1 MNIEKNFLKIFSAI
15 KKKNIPLELHEPYI
29 DKNDILNVSKAVKTK
44 NVAGKGDYTKKFE
57 KKISILTKSKYVIS
71 CSSGTSALHL
81 ALKYLK
87 INSNDEVLV
96 PAINF
101 ISTANAIIYCG
112 GSPHFIDVSEK
123 TLGVDATK
131 LSDYLNKIGI
141 IKQGKL
147 INKKTGKTIRAIIP
161 MHTFGHPCEMD
172 KIIKL
177 AKKFRLECVED
188 AAEGVG
194 SYYKNKHVGTFG
206 IMGILSFNGNKTIT
220 AGGGG
225 AILTNKKNIEKK
237 IRNLT
242 DHSKISHMWKYD
254 YYDVGYNYR
263 MPNLNAALGC
273 SQIDK
278 LNFIIQKH
286 KKIYE
291 IYKKKFRNINYGR
304 IFKEPPSSRSNYW
317 LQTFVL
323 EKNNYKLRN
332 KILNSTNKNGIHTRP
347 AWKLMSE
354 IKHLKKFPKM
364 NLSMSEKLINR
375 IINLPSSFNF

>member
-1 MNIEKNFLKIFSAI
+1 MKIEKSFLKVFSTI
-15 KKKNIPLELHEPYI
+15 KKKNKSLELHEPFI
-29 DKNDILNVSKAVKTK
+29 DRKDLLTVTKALKNKH
-44 NVAGKGDYTKKFE
+44 VAGKGNYTNKFE
-57 KKISILTKSKYVIS
+57 KKISKLTKSKYVIS

-81 ALKYLK
+81 ALKYLE

-123 TLGVDATK
+123 TLGVDTLK
-131 LSDYLNKIGI
+131 LSRYLNQIGKFQGGKI
-141 IKQGKL
+141 

-172 KIIKL
+172 KINNL
-177 AKKFRLECVED
+177 AKKFKIECVED
-188 AAEGVG
+188 AAEGIG
-194 SYYKNKHVGTFG
+194 SFYKNKHVGTFG

-220 AGGGG
+220 SGGGG
-225 AILTNKKNIEKK
+225 AILTNQKSIEKK

-242 DHSKISHMWKYD
+242 NHSKIDHTWKYD
-254 YYDVGYNYR
+254 YYDIGYNYR
-263 MPNLNAALGC
+263 MPNINAALGC

-278 LNFIIQKH
+278 AKFIIKNH
-286 KKIYE
+286 RKIYE
-291 IYKKKFRNINYGR
+291 IYKKKFRDVKYGR
-304 IFKEPPSSRSNYW
+304 IFKEPPGARSNYW
-317 LQTFVL
+317 LQTFL
-323 EKNNYKLRN
+323 LNEDNYKLRN
-332 KILNSTNKNGIHTRP
+332 KILNTTNKSGIHTRP
-347 AWKLMSE
+347 AWKLMSK

-364 NLSMSEKLINR
+364 NLSKSENLINR